1 MRPKVSELDDPSR
14 NCPQQSW
21 RWGELP
27 SPPVINR
34 PSPPKPVSRSTSRDV
49 SPSNQGTEAGAIAMV
64 KNETSDG
71 TDNKTRQSQ
80 STAEGNILMKKS
92 IPVLSLMTFVL
103 FFIRYAEEAQRSM
116 LSHMFSFMRQTKK
129 MRHQGTAAGGG
140 IYLDDLN
147 VDALDPELAALYI
160 TQSSFRHGLPDP
172 AVSRY

>member
-1 MRPKVSELDDPSR
+1 MRPKVSELDVPSR

-27 SPPVINR
+27 SPPVLNR
-34 PSPPKPVSRSTSRDV
+34 PSPPKPISRSSRDV
-49 SPSNQGTEAGAIAMV
+49 SPSNPGTEAGAVATV
-64 KNETSDG
+64 NNETSDG
-71 TDNKTRQSQ
+71 TDNTARQSQ
-80 STAEGNILMKKS
+80 STAEGIVNFKKS
-92 IPVLSLMTFVL
+92 ILSLSLMTFWFL
-103 FFIRYAEEAQRSM
+103 LIPNAAEAQRSM

-129 MRHQGTAAGGG
+129 MRHQGTTAGGG